1 MSTKLGNQKKEKS
14 NTKDSVLV
22 VDQEIENWKD
32 GRWGWIVCLSAA
44 LVQFVVLGIHNSFG
58 ILYIVFVREYQW
70 SKALTGYIGSMG
82 LGMNFFFGPF
92 TSALCDRFGCR
103 VVAMIGGIV
112 SVAAMFATSFV
123 NSLVPIYLTY
133 SVLWGMGSSMCY
145 VPTFLMVDRYFER
158 RRSLANGLI
167 TAGSAVGALVMGPTI
182 NALLTSIGW
191 RNTMRFL
198 GGAACIM
205 FFAALTYK
213 APPVKKEVKF
223 GQKKKKLIDLS
234 VWKNKGFVVWAL
246 ALGIFNLGYF
256 VPYVYLPTHATYLKI
271 PESKA
276 SFLIGFL
283 SVGSLFGRLFFGHIS
298 DYRWVNRLYL
308 YQTAL
313 LFMAVTTTLCPLAT
327 TYGGL
332 IVYTLLFGIFDGAF
346 VALIAVLTGDIV
358 GSRKLPS
365 ALGFLYL
372 VFSVPIMT
380 GSLIAGFLSD
390 VTSTYNEAF
399 YFSGAAIAL
408 CTCVLSLV
416 PVFAPMRTSELTEIK
431 MASDQLSEKKRRP
444 SFFEKYVQRYFSVS
458 DQEPC
463 DVVEY
468 LLVVDKVTT
477 V

>member
-1 MSTKLGNQKKEKS
+1 MSDVGNIKEKDREDA
-14 NTKDSVLV
+14 KEKVLV
-22 VDQEIENWKD
+22 VDCEIESWKD
-32 GRWGWIVCLSAA
+32 GHWGWVVCLSAA

-58 ILYIVFVREYQW
+58 ILYIVFVREYGW

-103 VVAMIGGIV
+103 IVAMFGGII
-112 SVAAMFATSFV
+112 SVTAMFATSFV

-133 SVLWGMGSSMCY
+133 SILWGMGSSMCY
-145 VPTFLMVDRYFER
+145 VPTFLMVGRYFER
-158 RRSLANGLI
+158 RRSLANGII

-182 NALLTSIGW
+182 NMLLESVGW

-198 GGAACIM
+198 GGVSCVM
-205 FFAALTYK
+205 VLAALTYRP
-213 APPVKKEVKF
+213 APVKREVNFEK
-223 GQKKKKLIDLS
+223 KKKKLIDIS

-256 VPYVYLPTHATYLKI
+256 VPYVYLPTHASYLNI
-271 PESKA
+271 PESQA

-283 SVGSLFGRLFFGHIS
+283 SVGSLFGRLFFGHFS

-313 LFMAVTTTLCPLAT
+313 LIMAVTTTLCPLAT
-327 TYGGL
+327 SYGGL
-332 IVYTLLFGIFDGAF
+332 IVYTILFGIFDGVF

-358 GSRKLPS
+358 GFNKLPS

-380 GSLIAGFLSD
+380 GSLIAGFLSEI
-390 VTSTYNEAF
+390 TSTYNEAF
-399 YFSGAAIAL
+399 YFSGAAIAV

-416 PVFAPMRTSELTEIK
+416 PVFAPMRRPGPTEIK
-431 MASDQLSEKKRRP
+431 MKSDEFEERKRRP

-458 DQEPC
+458 NEDPC
-463 DVVEY
+463 EVVEY
-468 LLVVDKVTT
+468 LLVVDKVTA

>member
-1 MSTKLGNQKKEKS
+1 
-14 NTKDSVLV
+14 
-22 VDQEIENWKD
+22 
-32 GRWGWIVCLSAA
+32 
-44 LVQFVVLGIHNSFG
+44 
-58 ILYIVFVREYQW
+58 
-70 SKALTGYIGSMG
+70 MG

-182 NALLTSIGW
+182 NALLNRIGW

-198 GGAACIM
+198 GGTACIM

-256 VPYVYLPTHATYLKI
+256 VPYVYLV
-271 PESKA
+271 S
-276 SFLIGFL
+276 
-283 SVGSLFGRLFFGHIS
+283 
-298 DYRWVNRLYL
+298 
-308 YQTAL
+308 L
-313 LFMAVTTTLCPLAT
+313 LFIHLTFLRSVQVQPS
-327 TYGGL
+327 
-332 IVYTLLFGIFDGAF
+332 IQAF
-346 VALIAVLTGDIV
+346 
-358 GSRKLPS
+358 SS
-365 ALGFLYL
+365 
-372 VFSVPIMT
+372 S
-380 GSLIAGFLSD
+380 SLD
-390 VTSTYNEAF
+390 STW
-399 YFSGAAIAL
+399 
-408 CTCVLSLV
+408 C
-416 PVFAPMRTSELTEIK
+416 K
-431 MASDQLSEKKRRP
+431 MS
-444 SFFEKYVQRYFSVS
+444 
-458 DQEPC
+458 
-463 DVVEY
+463 
-468 LLVVDKVTT
+468 
-477 V
+477 